1 VLVILKAVL
10 LVILNAVLFVIL
22 NEVKDLRL
30 LVSLPLFSFC
40 HSPQGNL
47 LMLAFAFCRAPGAG
61 CPIHD
66 SFTVMGGIQQKP
78 SSPQRITGSIHSGI
92 DIPPQYQRI
101 SPVPINTI
109 TTPATCYAVKAEQI
123 ARGFP
128 FYAKD

>member
-47 LMLAFAFCRAPGAG
+47 LLSGICFLPGAG
-61 CPIHD
+61 
-66 SFTVMGGIQQKP
+66 
-78 SSPQRITGSIHSGI
+78 R
-92 DIPPQYQRI
+92 R
-101 SPVPINTI
+101 VPH
-109 TTPATCYAVKAEQI
+109 P
-123 ARGFP
+123 
-128 FYAKD
+128 